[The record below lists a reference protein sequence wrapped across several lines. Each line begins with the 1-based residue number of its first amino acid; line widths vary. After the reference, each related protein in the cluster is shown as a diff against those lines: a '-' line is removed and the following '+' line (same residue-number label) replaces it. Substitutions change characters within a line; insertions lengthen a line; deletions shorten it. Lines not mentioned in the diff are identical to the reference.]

1 MDVEYPLETVWGIL
15 WYVSSVLEK
24 RWGNGLIGI
33 L

>member
-24 RWGNGLIGI
+24 R
-33 L
+33 